1 MLVDDHDVVR
11 AGLRLVLE
19 ADPSI
24 SVVAEAGTLP
34 DAISGALRSRP
45 DIVLMDVRLASGNGI
60 EATREIQSQLPDT
73 RILML
78 TAYPDDEALFA
89 SIMAGAAGYLLKAVN
104 PAALLSAVH
113 SIARGDSLLDP
124 AVTRKVLTRVR
135 ETKALARDA
144 KLSRL
149 TAREEQVLDLLA
161 TGMTNAQ
168 IGREIHISDKT
179 VKNHVSTILGKLE
192 VARRTEAA
200 AYVAQHRNPF
210 G

>member
-19 ADPSI
+19 GDPTI
-24 SVVAEAGTLP
+24 SVVAEAATLQ
-34 DAISGALRSRP
+34 DAVTGALQSRP
-45 DIVLMDVRLASGNGI
+45 DVVLMDVRLTSGNGI
-60 EATREIQSQLPDT
+60 EATREIQSRLPDT

-78 TAYPDDEALFA
+78 TSYPDDEALFA
-89 SIMAGAAGYLLKAVN
+89 SIMAGAAGYLLKSVK
-104 PAALLSAVH
+104 PAALLNAVH
-113 SIARGDSLLDP
+113 SIAHGESLLDP
-124 AVTRKVLTRVR
+124 AVTRKVLMRVR
-135 ETKALARDA
+135 QSKGLERDE

-149 TAREEQVLDLLA
+149 TPREEQVLDLLA

-168 IGREIHISDKT
+168 IGKEIHISDKT

-192 VARRTEAA
+192 VTRRTEAA

>member
-19 ADPSI
+19 EDASI
-24 SVVAEAGTLP
+24 SVVAEAATLA
-34 DAISGALRSRP
+34 DAVAGALRSRP
-45 DIVLMDVRLASGNGI
+45 DIVLMDVRLTNGNGI
-60 EATREIQSQLPDT
+60 EATREIQFQLPDT

-78 TAYPDDEALFA
+78 TTYPDDEALFA
-89 SIMAGAAGYLLKAVN
+89 SIMAGAAGYLLKSVS
-104 PAALLSAVH
+104 PATLLSAVH
-113 SIARGDSLLDP
+113 SIARGESLLDP

-135 ETKALARDA
+135 ESKVLERDVKLA
-144 KLSRL
+144 SL
-149 TAREEQVLDLLA
+149 TPREEQVLDLLA

-192 VARRTEAA
+192 VGRRTEAA

>member
-19 ADPSI
+19 EDASI
-24 SVVAEAGTLP
+24 AVVAEAATAA
-34 DAISGALRSRP
+34 DAVTGALRSRP
-45 DIVLMDVRLASGNGI
+45 DIVLMDVRLANGNGI
-60 EATREIQSQLPDT
+60 EATRQIQSQLPEA

-78 TAYPDDEALFA
+78 TTYPDDEALFA
-89 SIMAGAAGYLLKAVN
+89 SIMAGAAGYLLKSVN
-104 PAALLSAVH
+104 PATLLGAVH
-113 SIARGDSLLDP
+113 SIARGESLLDP

-135 ETKALARDA
+135 ESKVLDRDA
-144 KLSRL
+144 KLASL
-149 TAREEQVLDLLA
+149 TQREEQVLELLA

-168 IGREIHISDKT
+168 IGQAIHISDKT

-192 VARRTEAA
+192 VDRRTEAA